1 MSINIKPLRE
11 EIRNLRT
18 AQYKKRDGCSFL
30 LYRMNDNI
38 IINVAGCLNTDTES
52 PLYLQEDEHTFMS
65 LFLLGML
72 QNDNHLDKGIR

>member
-1 MSINIKPLRE
+1 
-11 EIRNLRT
+11 
-18 AQYKKRDGCSFL
+18 
-30 LYRMNDNI
+30 MNDNI